1 MTLAPGSCPAAP
13 SSTSRKRAFAEI
25 RLLPGVG
32 REEDAVIP
40 GFLVASESREV
51 FSEFRDVIRGTGGM
65 SKGGPLLEPGAL

>member
-13 SSTSRKRAFAEI
+13 SSAEI

-65 SKGGPLLEPGAL
+65 SKGSPLLEPGAL